1 MLAAIYGIQALIFLF
16 RGKWDMIGWMVFYI
30 LAIPVFSFIL
40 PLWSFW
46 YMDDFSW
53 GSTRMIQGEGG
64 KKIVQHVRP
73 HRLCLTPFLTQP
85 DPDLARRSSL
95 HVSSRPRVCS
105 TRNRSRSRRG
115 MTMRCVFLP

>member
-1 MLAAIYGIQALIFLF
+1 MQLVYLIYLVAGEGKTIPTLSIIMLAAIYGIQALIFLF

-73 HRLCLTPFLTQP
+73 HSPRL
-85 DPDLARRSSL
+85 DSLAHMLR
-95 HVSSRPRVCS
+95 
-105 TRNRSRSRRG
+105 
-115 MTMRCVFLP
+115 